1 MFLKIGVLKISQYSQ
16 KNNRVGVSNK
26 LSHATL
32 FIRNFNTRFPMEFLR
47 TAFLCNTSP
56 YVHEHPLHVYNT
68 FWFIPRKD
76 EAFKSDRGT
85 NFQYFMSHQQFL
97 QILLNSNPKNYS
109 WRGIHTEKSPNQ
121 LFSDIKL
128 TL

>member
-1 MFLKIGVLKISQYSQ
+1 MFSYGIF
-16 KNNRVGVSNK
+16 KNS
-26 LSHATL
+26 S
-32 FIRNFNTRFPMEFLR
+32 FLY
-47 TAFLCNTSP
+47 NTSL

-68 FWFIPRKD
+68 FWFIPWKD

-97 QILLNSNPKNYS
+97 QILLNPNPKNHS
-109 WRGIHTEKSPNQ
+109 WRGIHTNKSPYH
-121 LFSDIKL
+121 LLSDIKL